1 MSRLKIAAFLVLAA
15 MSALLLVSSLT
26 QFAGGASRT
35 VIRVENAGQDP
46 DAPPISL
53 GAPNGG
59 MSREEFML
67 RRAEYIG
74 LRRGFDKDHL
84 VDPKLRQTAIATME
98 AQQQRVAAMPK
109 SRAKDVLTAAWTE
122 IGPNPIPNGQVIDG
136 PQLAVSGRTVAI
148 AVHPTNPN
156 IVYVGAAQGGLFRTT
171 NGGATWTP
179 LLDNAMSLA
188 IGAIAIAPS
197 QPDTIY
203 VGTGEPNFSAD
214 CFFGV
219 GIYRI
224 TNASTVSP
232 VVSGPFNK
240 DAASADVFT
249 GTSVGKIAV
258 DPTNPN
264 NIFVGTTF
272 GIGGIGGALPA
283 PRPPFGIFRCTNAT
297 TAAPVFEKLSGVGS
311 SNSLNVTDVVI
322 GPDDPNRV
330 VVAASDPFGVG
341 GAGIYLTTD
350 ALAATP
356 TFGLTQ
362 AVAGTDRVELSINR
376 VGATTTIF
384 AATGE
389 GNGRVY
395 RSLTGGASFTTQ
407 ITNGF
412 CGGQCFY
419 DVAIAVDPG
428 NANRVYL
435 GGTGAGTTFAFST
448 DGGASFNGSES
459 GLHTDSHVIAVAP
472 SLPSTLYFGSDGG
485 IYKSTDSGA
494 TWSTLNNTT
503 YRATQFMSIAVHPTD
518 PNFSIGGTQDNGTN
532 FYQPNATWTRAD
544 FGDGGYSLIDQNA
557 PDTVNVRMYHT
568 YFNASALQGYATVP
582 DVPSAME
589 GNWDFV
595 GCSNNVPGNGI
606 PCGAPVLFY
615 APLEQGPGNPN
626 AIYYGTN
633 VLYRSIDSGTNHT
646 PVSQAFGAAISAI
659 GISLQNDNVRIVG
672 LRNGNLFGTTTGAN
686 PLTNLDPTNA
696 VPNNFIG
703 RAVIDPNNVNIAY
716 VTLSGFGVTNVWKT
730 TNLNGAPPTWT
741 AASGSGGNMLPQAP
755 VNAFIVDPTDSNAL
769 YAGTDIGVFT
779 STDAGANWTP
789 FGTGLPRVAVFDM
802 AMQPT
807 SRTLRIAT
815 HGRGMWQIALPGA
828 FQLTTAVSRKTH
840 GSAGTF
846 DVALPL
852 TGNPGIECRNS
863 GGNHT
868 LVFSFSNSVVS
879 GSASVISGTGSVSGS
894 PTFSANTMTVNLT
907 GVTNVQQIAVKLSGV
922 TDSAAHVLPDN
933 TVNMIALA
941 GDTTANKAVNSGDV
955 SQTKTQSGS
964 LVGASNFRNDV
975 TTDGS
980 INASDVSL
988 VKTRVGTAVP

>member
-1 MSRLKIAAFLVLAA
+1 MNRLRIAVLIVFAA
-15 MSALLLVSSLT
+15 ISGSLFIFSFT
-26 QFAGGASRT
+26 HFAGGAGQAVSR
-35 VIRVENAGQDP
+35 IEDAGQDP

-53 GAPNGG
+53 GPPNGG

-74 LRRGFDKDHL
+74 LRRGFDKDHV
-84 VDPKLRQTAIATME
+84 VDPHLRQAAIAMME
-98 AQQQRVAAMPK
+98 AQQERVASMPQT
-109 SRAKDVLTAAWTE
+109 RERDVLTSAWTE
-122 IGPNPIPNGQVIDG
+122 IGPNPIPNGQVIAG
-136 PQLAVSGRTVAI
+136 PQLAVTGRTVAI

-156 IVYVGAAQGGLFRTT
+156 IVYVGTAQGGLYRTT
-171 NGGATWTP
+171 DGGARWTP

-197 QPDTIY
+197 QPDTVY

-224 TNASTVSP
+224 TNASTSSP

-258 DPTNPN
+258 DPTNPD
-264 NIFVGTTF
+264 NIFVATTF
-272 GIGGIGGALPA
+272 GVGGISGSIPGG
-283 PRPPFGIFRCTNAT
+283 RPPLGIFRCTNAT
-297 TAAPVFEKLSGVGS
+297 SASPVFARLSGVGS
-311 SNSLNVTDVVI
+311 SVNLCITDVVLDP
-322 GPDDPNRV
+322 GDPNRI
-330 VVAASDPFGVG
+330 VVAAGDAFGVG
-341 GAGIYLTTD
+341 GAGIYLATD
-350 ALAATP
+350 ALATTP

-362 AVAGTDRVELSINR
+362 AVTGTDRIELTINR
-376 VGATTTIF
+376 VGGTTTVF

-395 RSLTGGASFTTQ
+395 RSTTGGASFTTQ
-407 ITNGF
+407 TTNGF

-435 GGTGAGTTFAFST
+435 GGTGAGTTFALST
-448 DGGASFNGSES
+448 DGGASFSGSES

-494 TWSTLNNTT
+494 TWATLNNNT
-503 YRATQFMSIAVHPTD
+503 YRATQFMGLAVHPTD

-532 FYQPNATWTRAD
+532 FYQPNATWIRAD
-544 FGDGGYSLIDQNA
+544 FGDGGYAVIDQNA
-557 PDTVNVRMYHT
+557 PDTASVRMYHT
-568 YFNASALQGYATVP
+568 YFNASTLQGYATVP
-582 DVPSAME
+582 DTASAME
-589 GNWDFV
+589 GNWAFR
-595 GCSNNVPGNGI
+595 GCNGVAGNGI
-606 PCGAPVLFY
+606 PCGGAVLFY

-626 AIYYGTN
+626 TIYYGAN
-633 VLYRSIDSGTNHT
+633 VLYRSIDFGANHT
-646 PVSQAFGAAISAI
+646 PVSQAFGFAISAI
-659 GISLQNDNVRIVG
+659 GISPQNDNVRIVG
-672 LRNGNLFGTTTGAN
+672 LRNGALFGTTTGAN
-686 PLTNLDPTNA
+686 PFTNLDSANTI
-696 VPNNFIG
+696 PNQFIA
-703 RAVIDPNNVNIAY
+703 RAVIDPNNINTAY
-716 VTLSGFGVTNVWKT
+716 VTLSGFGLTNVWKT
-730 TNLNGAPPTWT
+730 TNLNGAPPTWS
-741 AASGSGGNMLPQAP
+741 AAAGSAGNAIPQVPVSG
-755 VNAFIVDPTDSNAL
+755 FIVDPTNSNAL
-769 YAGTDIGVFT
+769 YAGTDIGVYT
-779 STDAGANWTP
+779 STDGGANWAP

-802 AMQPT
+802 AIQPT

-828 FQLTTAVSRKTH
+828 LELTTAVSRKTH
-840 GSAGTF
+840 GGAGTF
-846 DVALPL
+846 NVNLPL

-868 LVFSFSNSVVS
+868 LVFTFTANVVS
-879 GSASVISGTGSVSGS
+879 GSASVVSGAGSVSGS

-907 GVTNVQQIAVKLSGV
+907 GVTNAQQIAVKLSGV
-922 TDSAAHVLPDN
+922 TDSMAHAIPDII
-933 TVNMIALA
+933 VNMIALA
-941 GDTTANKAVNSGDV
+941 GDTTANKTVNAGDV
-955 SQTKTQSGS
+955 SQTKVQVGS
-964 LVGASNFRNDV
+964 LVGAGNFRNDV
-975 TTDGS
+975 TVDGS

-988 VKTRVGTAVP
+988 VKTRVGTGVP